1 PPLAAS
7 MSSNH
12 GGGQTRG
19 LCRRFH
25 AIGLPRNAP
34 GDTSGGAGSTS
45 RPWSDSRGPGR
56 CTVAFFDGAAVDPLV
71 SAPDPAYSRLDPG
84 RGSGAQ
90 ATRPGRMPV
99 TMVSHTR
106 APQDELSRTTSHYEL
121 EITTAPSTS
130 PCSASRS
137 RWEATFGFPSM
148 VTRAIM

>member
-1 PPLAAS
+1 
-7 MSSNH
+7 
-12 GGGQTRG
+12 
-19 LCRRFH
+19 
-25 AIGLPRNAP
+25 
-34 GDTSGGAGSTS
+34 
-45 RPWSDSRGPGR
+45 R
-56 CTVAFFDGAAVDPLV
+56 CTVSFFDGAAVDPLV

-148 VTRAIM
+148 VTRAIMAVSLPGLAAPATHRIPTADNVSETAVADGGLGVSGSRDFFRERRA